1 MIFINLWEEAPEFEE
16 YVGEALDVFKDVMG
30 TEPLEVFHLHRSTIH
45 ANWKQLHE
53 VSIEQYHE
61 YMHFLNRR
69 VAMGSEG
76 YNRFWR
82 FYKNGHVMLEPMT
95 QDYTRVKGLGER
107 SQGMLPGMKPGE
119 FRLVGLFPDTIVVC
133 RSTVLRIDTLN
144 PIAPNLSVLESRGL
158 GIKGESP
165 KDRAM
170 RVKHHNQYWGPFGR
184 NAPEDALIP

>member
-1 MIFINLWEEAPEFEE
+1 
-16 YVGEALDVFKDVMG
+16 
-30 TEPLEVFHLHRSTIH
+30 
-45 ANWKQLHE
+45 
-53 VSIEQYHE
+53 
-61 YMHFLNRR
+61 

-133 RSTVLRIDTLN
+133 RSTVLGIGTLN
-144 PIAPNLSVLESRGL
+144 PIAPNLSFLESRGL

-184 NAPEDALIP
+184 NAPEDALIPELVCGANRCGAGPYGLFARHEGFRTHDDETVRAFYDQWGEMVGRAAHDPYEPRTGRAAAE